1 MKPSRV
7 TNGIDSTGRKFVT
20 NDEWNMIGDV
30 PSTSTPWTGKTV
42 FLVDKNHDSRWGT
55 DQRRQRDEIINNNYQ
70 TNNLNEDRP
79 RLQWAD
85 LVDSDEEWIPRRIR
99 MLTYYHTQIT
109 IPSDKQDFHA
119 RRQPKR

>member
-42 FLVDKNHDSRWGT
+42 FLVDKNHGSRLGT

-70 TNNLNEDRP
+70 TNNPNEDRP

-85 LVDSDEEWIPRRIR
+85 LVDSEEE
-99 MLTYYHTQIT
+99 
-109 IPSDKQDFHA
+109 
-119 RRQPKR
+119 